1 MSDPNPTNHVKDILI
16 AASKLAG
23 VFLFRRNVGMGWIGN
38 SRRFSATETVTVYAG
53 DVLIRQARPFHSGI
67 EGQSDTYGWQEVT
80 ITPEMVGSK
89 IAQHVEIEGKTGTG
103 REATAQ
109 KSWGAAVTRSGG
121 RYGVAREVSDV
132 ARILGRE

>member
-1 MSDPNPTNHVKDILI
+1 MSDPNPTNHVKDLLI

-38 SRRFSATETVTVYAG
+38 ARMFHADETITAHKG
-53 DVLIRQARPFHSGI
+53 DVLIRSARPFHSGI
-67 EGQSDTYGWQEVT
+67 EGQSDVYGWQEVI
-80 ITPEMVGSK
+80 ITADMVGTK
-89 IAQHVEIEGKTGTG
+89 IAQHVEIEGKTGSG

-121 RYGVAREVSDV
+121 VYGVAREVSDV
-132 ARILGRE
+132 ARILGR